1 MSDQLGLGIKKPAV
15 RALAEGE
22 KLLIGRS
29 QAASMLSI
37 SCRALDYLVSTKQL
51 SIRRIGARVPIP
63 ADELRRFAKG
73 DHPRRLAG

>member
-1 MSDQLGLGIKKPAV
+1 MSDQPALGTRKPVVSAV
-15 RALAEGE
+15 ADGA

-29 QAASMLSI
+29 EAASMLSI
-37 SCRALDYLVSTKQL
+37 SCRALDYLVATKQL
-51 SIRRIGARVPIP
+51 STRRIGARVLIP

>member
-1 MSDQLGLGIKKPAV
+1 MSDQPGVEIKKPAI

-22 KLLIGRS
+22 KLLIGRAE
-29 QAASMLSI
+29 AASMLSI

-51 SIRRIGARVPIP
+51 STRRIGARVLIS